1 MKLNL
6 CFSLC
11 IYLDDVKFFD
21 GMDEDGS
28 KLNLQFL
35 MFSLASFRCTVLYL
49 NSPCL
54 KLIIVNAV
62 CFFRYSKEC
71 ATQQEPWQWQKAS
84 YGH

>member
-1 MKLNL
+1 MKLNS

-11 IYLDDVKFFD
+11 LDNVKFFD
-21 GMDEDGS
+21 GMDDDGS
-28 KLNLQFL
+28 KLNLE
-35 MFSLASFRCTVLYL
+35 FRYMVLCL

-71 ATQQEPWQWQKAS
+71 ATQQEPQQWQKAS